1 MRTLTL
7 LFSFVVVST
16 LALSAQQPIPSNAI
30 PPVSAA
36 LATAS
41 ITLQGCVLG
50 LNGGYSLNTDGGK
63 TYLLAGEDL
72 SQFSGQ
78 KVRAVGKVMPAAKS
92 GMHSNSQPTFT
103 VTRVDKIADTCS
115 GR

>member
-1 MRTLTL
+1 MRTLTP
-7 LFSFVVVST
+7 LFSFAIAST
-16 LALSAQQPIPSNAI
+16 LALSAQMPIPSNAM
-30 PPVSAA
+30 PPVTAA
-36 LATAS
+36 ANS
-41 ITLQGCVLG
+41 ITNVGCVLG

-78 KVRAVGKVMPAAKS
+78 KVRAIGNVTPAAKS
-92 GMHSNSQPTFT
+92 GSHRAQPTFT

>member
-7 LFSFVVVST
+7 LFSFMIVSA
-16 LALSAQQPIPSNAI
+16 LALPAQQPIPSNAM

-36 LATAS
+36 LAAAF
-41 ITLQGCVLG
+41 ITVQGCVLG
-50 LNGGYSLNTDGGK
+50 LNGGYSLNVDGGK

-78 KVRAVGKVMPAAKS
+78 KVRAVGKVTLAAKS
-92 GMHSNSQPTFT
+92 GAHSSTQPTLT
-103 VTRVDKIADTCS
+103 VSRVDKVADTCNS
-115 GR
+115 H